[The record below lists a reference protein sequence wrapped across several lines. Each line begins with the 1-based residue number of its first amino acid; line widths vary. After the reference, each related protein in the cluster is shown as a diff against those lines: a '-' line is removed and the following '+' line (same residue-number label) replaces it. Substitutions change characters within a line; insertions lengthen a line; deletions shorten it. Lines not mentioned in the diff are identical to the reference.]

1 MLLNHIE
8 ADLQRLTRRS
18 FALTPATL
26 AVLRF
31 YATGTFLE
39 VIVDGH
45 GLSKASV
52 SRSVQA
58 VTTTL
63 LWHIPDHIQIPTTR
77 GDKSAAQDLGYLQW
91 FLWFLYEFSLPLSP
105 FAMCDFPVNTVESFH
120 FLGATI
126 SQHQARLCHQ
136 TLYPPGLVCYQAY
149 NSNKHLQCSIVVVLL
164 HS

>member
-26 AVLRF
+26 LAVLRF
-31 YATGTFLE
+31 YSTGSFLE

-58 VTTTL
+58 VTTAL
-63 LWHIPDHIQIPTTR
+63 LWHIPDHIEIPTTR
-77 GDKSAAQDLGYLQW
+77 GDLGYLQW
-91 FLWFLYEFSLPLSP
+91 FS
-105 FAMCDFPVNTVESFH
+105 
-120 FLGATI
+120 
-126 SQHQARLCHQ
+126 
-136 TLYPPGLVCYQAY
+136 
-149 NSNKHLQCSIVVVLL
+149 
-164 HS
+164 